1 MLASLGVNGDHH
13 QPVLGVD
20 IGGSGMKAALVDLE
34 TGTFASDRCRID
46 TPRPARPEPMREVF
60 AQLVDHFE
68 WTKPIGCTFPG
79 VIHRLAIVETAAN
92 LDDSW
97 IGVNAAELF
106 SGIAGPVT
114 MVNDADAAG
123 LAEVAYGAGRGFDG
137 VIFLLT
143 IGTGF
148 GTAIFNRGVLLPNTE
163 LGHIEIDGV
172 DAEELA
178 TSRVLEE
185 QGLELDVWAKRL
197 ERYLHR
203 IEDLIRPDRIV
214 LGGGISKRFADFAP
228 HVSTR
233 AELVPAHLRNQAG
246 IVGAGLAVANRVC

>member
-1 MLASLGVNGDHH
+1 MLASLDVTGDLQ

-20 IGGSGMKAALVDLE
+20 IGGSGMKAALVDLRA
-34 TGTFASDRCRID
+34 GTLASERCRID
-46 TPRPARPEPMREVF
+46 TPKPAGPEPMRDVF
-60 AQLVDHFE
+60 AELVDHFE
-68 WTKPIGCTFPG
+68 WTSAIGCTFPG
-79 VIHRLAIVETAAN
+79 VIRNRSVVETAAN
-92 LDDSW
+92 LDAAW
-97 IGVNAAELF
+97 LGVDAAEQFGGL
-106 SGIAGPVT
+106 AGPVT

-123 LAEVAYGAGRGFDG
+123 LAEVAYGAGRDFDG

-185 QGLELDVWAKRL
+185 QQLDLDVWAERL

-203 IEDLIRPDRIV
+203 IEDLIRPDRII
-214 LGGGISKRFADFAP
+214 LGGGISKRFSDFAP
-228 HVSTR
+228 FITTR